1 MENKQP
7 KYIKK
12 IDYFFVEA
20 LFDEEYKIIVS
31 NQQLEFFL
39 AFQMARHDCE
49 TWFELWIRIGNF
61 GRDYVSDFLHG
72 DDDCIV
78 PKLNHRLNDISSE
91 TYVLNDSTFPYL
103 QIAAE
108 TSEEIREYLSEELID
123 RYWRT
128 EFGVDICCFTDDKY
142 PQIKKIMRGIG
153 KSIVPLSL
161 IDMRVPLP

>member
-1 MENKQP
+1 MENQHP

-49 TWFELWIRIGNF
+49 TWFELWIRIGNY
-61 GRDYVSDFLHG
+61 GRDYVSFFLHG
-72 DDDCIV
+72 GDGASA
-78 PKLNHRLNDISSE
+78 PELSERLKDVE
-91 TYVLNDSTFPYL
+91 TYVLEDSTFPYL

-108 TSEEIREYLSEELID
+108 TSEKIRGYLSEELID
-123 RYWRT
+123 EYWRT
-128 EFGVDICCFTDDKY
+128 EFGVDICCFNDDKY
-142 PQIKKIMRGIG
+142 PQIKKIMRGKG
-153 KSIVPLSL
+153 KTIVPLSL
-161 IDMRVPLP
+161 CDMNIPLPS